1 MIAPPYS
8 PEFVQLFLPIVKNKE
23 ITGKLR
29 KSEGS
34 DNVSSFIGK
43 SMKL

>member
-8 PEFVQLFLPIVKNKE
+8 SEFVQLFSPIVKNKE
-23 ITGKLR
+23 ITGRLR

-34 DNVSSFIGK
+34 YNVSSFIGK
-43 SMKL
+43 SMK